1 MGQMPTYD
9 FCSNQFLAAALTCL
23 TDALAVFATTFAL
36 ALESLALA
44 LATFLTC
51 FLAAAVVFLT
61 SLKSLVMIEVDFF
74 ALMSA
79 LAFSMALAATFSA
92 VFFLLVATVTLA

>member
-1 MGQMPTYD
+1 
-9 FCSNQFLAAALTCL
+9 LA
-23 TDALAVFATTFAL
+23 DALAVFATTFAL
-36 ALESLALA
+36 AIDSLALA

-61 SLKSLVMIEVDFF
+61 SLKSYVMTDVGFF

-79 LAFSMALAATFSA
+79 LAFSMAKAASFSA
-92 VFFLLVATVTLA
+92 VFF